1 MGSWLPASPTGGA
14 PYPVTKSFLTRST
27 MYSSSS
33 ESNGQLNA
41 LTRDASVIGQARTL
55 RVAVAGGCSG
65 APFVL
70 KCTEVRDEV
79 KLQLD
84 HAKVDP
90 PAAAPGVSSVARAA
104 S

>member
-1 MGSWLPASPTGGA
+1 
-14 PYPVTKSFLTRST
+14 

-33 ESNGQLNA
+33 ESSGQLNA
-41 LTRDASVIGQARTL
+41 LTRDASIIGQASTL
-55 RVAVAGGCSG
+55 RVAVAGKCSG

-90 PAAAPGVSSVARAA
+90 PASAPGCPLSHGRHREQWVVAGKDYIQT
-104 S
+104 

>member
-1 MGSWLPASPTGGA
+1 
-14 PYPVTKSFLTRST
+14 

-41 LTRDASVIGQARTL
+41 LTRDASIIGQASTL
-55 RVAVAGGCSG
+55 RVAVAGKCSG

-90 PAAAPGVSSVARAA
+90 PASAPGVSSVARTA